1 MSGNLCAA
9 PVLCNEGNEGQAL
22 RGMSLL
28 PKGAVM
34 NRKLSLILFGAV
46 AIAAC
51 NNEPI
56 VGGEQPDPM
65 KDELAKAA
73 PVELPPAIVSTKTY
87 RCKDNSVVRIDWL
100 SDKTAYV
107 HGEGQTQ
114 THVEPAVPVE
124 GTPASAEMVADG
136 GFALTGE
143 AAASSV
149 SVTLPG
155 KGKVTCHV

>member
-1 MSGNLCAA
+1 MNSNLCAVLA
-9 PVLCNEGNEGQAL
+9 LCNASETGQAL

-28 PKGAVM
+28 PKGEVM
-34 NRKLSLILFGAV
+34 IRNLTLIVLGA
-46 AIAAC
+46 ATLAAC

-65 KDELAKAA
+65 KDQLANAA
-73 PVELPPAIVSTKTY
+73 PVELPPAIASTKSY

-100 SDKTAYV
+100 SDKTAYL
-107 HGEGQTQ
+107 HGEGQEQ
-114 THVEPAVPVE
+114 THVKPAVPVE
-124 GTPASAEMVADG
+124 GKPASAEMVADG

-155 KGKVTCHV
+155 KGKVSCHV